1 MYEQRLREV
10 MDKRRLVK
18 AAPTMTVRAA
28 ARLMATKG
36 VGAVMVL
43 DGERLVGVFTERDAV
58 FRVLARDRS
67 ADTTTVAEVMT
78 PDPLTLGPNARFG
91 TALALMHKNGFRHVP
106 VVDEGKLVGVVMARQ
121 ALDPDLEEF
130 VVEARRREHFA
141 DV

>member
-18 AAPTMTVRAA
+18 AAPTMTVREA
-28 ARLMATKG
+28 ARLMAAKG

-43 DGERLVGVFTERDAV
+43 DGEQLVGVFTERDAV

-67 ADTTTVAEVMT
+67 ADTTVLAEVMT
-78 PDPLTLGPNARFG
+78 PEPLTLGSNARFG

-106 VVDEGKLVGVVMARQ
+106 VVDDGRLVGVVMARQ
-121 ALDPDLEEF
+121 ALDPDMEEF